1 MVLTVGFDYIKEKKR
16 ETNLLFRSF
25 SVYLCLAIASYLI
38 HVSTTLWEEVKSHI
52 YLYDTFKTIELTK
65 ALYIK
70 SILPQENYTEIQK
83 KLKAIHNIKGQ

>member
-1 MVLTVGFDYIKEKKR
+1 MVPTVGFDYIKEKKER
-16 ETNLLFRSF
+16 QICCFVPFR
-25 SVYLCLAIASYLI
+25 LTCAWPSYLI